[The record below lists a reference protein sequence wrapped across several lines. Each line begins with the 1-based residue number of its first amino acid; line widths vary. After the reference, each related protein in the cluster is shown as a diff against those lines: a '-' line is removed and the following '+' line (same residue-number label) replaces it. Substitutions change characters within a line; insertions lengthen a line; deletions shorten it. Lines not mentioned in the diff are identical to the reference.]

1 MVAVVCD
8 SGRAFVGLWCGG
20 VWFGR
25 FGLGCLHCVRG
36 CRALELLWSRVC
48 VLRYCTF
55 GVRFVASKICVLL
68 GLDFGFAVVWVFI
81 MLAFVV

>member
-1 MVAVVCD
+1 M
-8 SGRAFVGLWCGG
+8 
-20 VWFGR
+20 
-25 FGLGCLHCVRG
+25 
-36 CRALELLWSRVC
+36 LELLWTRVC